1 MYRNLFKTKHSATI
15 SKEHTAYIGTKMT
28 LNPFFWLGYG
38 IIYLLSL
45 LPFWFIYVLSDGLY
59 YILYYLIGY
68 RKQVV
73 RDNLRRSFPTKSD
86 QERLLIEKKYFR
98 FLADNLLESMKS
110 LSMSKKSFNK
120 RFALR
125 NPEVITQFT
134 DAGQSILLAMS
145 HYANWE
151 WAAPGLT
158 SALKVKTIIVY
169 KPLSNA
175 SVEKVINGIRSRYG
189 ALMVAMKQTI
199 RTILEHQHETT
210 MSILV
215 SDQTP
220 SARDNMHFVDF
231 LHQPTAVFQGL
242 EKISKLTKSPIVYM
256 NIERIKRGYYEA
268 VFTVLVEK
276 PSETAENE
284 ITEKYNKALEN
295 IIIADPH
302 YWLWSHKRWKHQ
314 PKNS

>member
-1 MYRNLFKTKHSATI
+1 
-15 SKEHTAYIGTKMT
+15 MT

-38 IIYLLSL
+38 VIYVLSL
-45 LPFWFIYVLSDGLY
+45 LPFGLIYVLSDGLY

-73 RDNLRRSFPTKSD
+73 RDNLRRSFPDKFA
-86 QERLLIEKKYFR
+86 QERLEIEKKYFR
-98 FLADNLLESMKS
+98 FLADNLVESVKM

-120 RFALR
+120 RFVLR
-125 NPEVITQFT
+125 NPELITQFT
-134 DAGQSILLAMS
+134 DRGQSILLAMS

-158 SALKVKTIIVY
+158 SVLKVKTIIVY
-169 KPLSNA
+169 KPLSNS
-175 SVEKVINGIRSRYG
+175 SVEKIINGIRSRYG
-189 ALMVAMKQTI
+189 AIMVAMKQTI

-220 SARDNMHFVDF
+220 SARDNMHFVTF
-231 LHQPTAVFQGL
+231 LNQATAVFQGL

-256 NIERIKRGYYEA
+256 NIVRVKRGYYEA
-268 VFTVLVEK
+268 DFKLLVEN
-276 PSETAENE
+276 PSETADNE
-284 ITEKYNKALEN
+284 ITENYNRTLET
-295 IIIADPH
+295 IIIADPQ

-314 PKNS
+314 PKKA